1 VKETLSRYIR
11 SLTEQ
16 EQAGDAPERRQDLGT
31 FVDWLLERQG
41 FTIHLRTF
49 KHEGPAR
56 VKNSGKIQYGV
67 DILASRPDSDGEP
80 RLYYFVLKE
89 GKFGRAEWGASEQG
103 SMIHDLWLAAERNR
117 QLDGWYTLEDIPF
130 KGFTVVAVHNGD
142 LDREDLAAHVA
153 ELQAKFRRRDI
164 TLEWWDAGRLVE
176 LALEHVPGHEVPYL
190 QQGADASLFPPGV
203 RPFVRGALDS
213 LRCTEGRAFELAAVD
228 RLLDEV
234 LPLGHAAVKT
244 GSDTRLV
251 EGNSVEPRFLRRLLS
266 ELALFAKMVEI
277 ESTRVAQDSTLP
289 VLETLERI
297 LCRAMEHARRTPRER
312 FGEHRKP
319 IEELF
324 QALLEQYLER
334 AEVLLERLNPLRAVP
349 HGLAL
354 RSSSE
359 LVDYPLRALRLGA
372 HLATAGLALLL
383 DATTPQPGR
392 AQRFAKALHD
402 LWRHNEGGFA
412 NPVTDDQIIELG
424 LIWELWL
431 RSGMHS
437 EAIETATSLLNR
449 LMLRKAFHFPLPAL
463 YQSARVPMKDE
474 HAQTLVETYLR
485 PLSAAPP
492 AFEDRGS
499 TIVPLAIYLAQKGG
513 GVHDELLQS
522 LAEPR
527 SLSPQ
532 GEHAEER
539 MERPLHLQSW
549 MPPKDAATAWYANGL
564 ESSGL
569 MRVFD
574 VSRGI
579 AGLVKHFLA
588 FNQPLLKS
596 PAEEWGLPI
605 IDRMAWKLWRALP
618 PMALFISLT
627 ETAPSLPP
635 AEADQT
641 GS

>member
-1 VKETLSRYIR
+1 MKEALSRYIR

-31 FVDWLLERQG
+31 FMDWLLERQG

-80 RLYYFVLKE
+80 RLYRFVLKE
-89 GKFGRAEWGASEQG
+89 GKFGRAEWGARDEQG
-103 SMIHDLWLAAERNR
+103 SMIHDLRLAADRNR
-117 QLDGWYTLEDIPF
+117 RQDGWFTLEELSF
-130 KGFTVVAVHNGD
+130 KRVTVVAVHNGD

-153 ELQAKFRRRDI
+153 ELQETLRQQDI

-176 LALEHVPGHEVPYL
+176 LALEHVPAREVPYL

-213 LRCTEGRAFELAAVD
+213 MHRTEGRVFDLDAVD

-234 LPLGHAAVKT
+234 LPPGQKVVET
-244 GSDTRLV
+244 GPSAQPA
-251 EGNSVEPRFLRRLLS
+251 EGSFSEPRFLRRLLS

-277 ESTRVAQDSTLP
+277 ESARVAQGLTLP

-297 LCRAMEHARRTPRER
+297 LCRAMEHTRRTPRER

-319 IEELF
+319 IEEML
-324 QALLEQYLER
+324 QALIEHYVER
-334 AEVLLERLNPLRAVP
+334 AEVLLERLEPLRSVP
-349 HGLAL
+349 HGLAI

-359 LVDYPLRALRLGA
+359 LVDYPLRTLRLGA
-372 HLATAGLALLL
+372 HLASAGLALLL
-383 DATTPQPGR
+383 DAAAPQPER
-392 AQRFAKALHD
+392 AQRFAKVLHD
-402 LWRHNEGGFA
+402 LWRRNEGGFA

-431 RSGMHS
+431 RSGMRN
-437 EAIETATSLLNR
+437 EAIETASSLLER
-449 LMLRKAFHFPLPAL
+449 LRLRKVFYLPLPAL
-463 YQSARVPMKDE
+463 YQRARVPMKDE
-474 HAQTLVETYLR
+474 HTQTLVETYLS

-499 TIVPLAIYLAQKGG
+499 TMLPLAIYIAQKGG
-513 GVHDELLQS
+513 GIRDDLLQT

-527 SLSPQ
+527 LLSSR
-532 GEHAEER
+532 GKHAEER
-539 MERPLHLQSW
+539 MERPIHLQSW
-549 MPPKDAATAWYANGL
+549 MPPKDAAAAWYARGI
-564 ESSGL
+564 EHSGL
-569 MRVFD
+569 MQVFD
-574 VSRGI
+574 VSHGV
-579 AGLVKHFLA
+579 AGFVKDFLV
-588 FNQPLLKS
+588 FNQPLPRS
-596 PAEEWGLPI
+596 PAEEWGFPI

-618 PMALFISLT
+618 PMALFISLI
-627 ETAPSLPP
+627 EPAPS
-635 AEADQT
+635 
-641 GS
+641 

>member
-1 VKETLSRYIR
+1 VKETLSRYVR

-31 FVDWLLERQG
+31 FVDWLLERRG

-80 RLYYFVLKE
+80 RLYRFVLKE

-103 SMIHDLWLAAERNR
+103 SMINDLRLAAGRHR
-117 QLDGWYTLEDIPF
+117 QQDGWYTLEELSF
-130 KGFTVVAVHNGD
+130 KRFTVVAVHNGD
-142 LDREDLAAHVA
+142 LDREDLAAHIA
-153 ELQAKFRRRDI
+153 ELRQQDI

-213 LRCTEGRAFELAAVD
+213 LRLTEGRAFELDVVD

-234 LPLGHAAVKT
+234 LPVGRELVET
-244 GSDTRLV
+244 GPGTRLAD
-251 EGNSVEPRFLRRLLS
+251 GGSSEPRFLRRLLS

-277 ESTRVAQDSTLP
+277 ESARVAQGLTLP

-297 LCRAMEHARRTPRER
+297 LCRAMEHTRRTPRER
-312 FGEHRKP
+312 FGAHRKP
-319 IEELF
+319 IEELLR
-324 QALLEQYLER
+324 AMIEQYVER
-334 AEVLLERLNPLRAVP
+334 AEVLLERLDPLRSVP
-349 HGLAL
+349 HGLAI

-359 LVDYPLRALRLGA
+359 LVDYPLRTLRLGA

-383 DATTPQPGR
+383 NSAAPQPER

-402 LWRHNEGGFA
+402 LWRQNEGGFA
-412 NPVTDDQIIELG
+412 SPVTDDQIIEIG

-437 EAIETATSLLNR
+437 ETIETATSLLER
-449 LMLRKAFHFPLPAL
+449 LMLRKVFHFPLPAL
-463 YQSARVPMKDE
+463 YQRARVPMKDE

-492 AFEDRGS
+492 SFEDRGS
-499 TIVPLAIYLAQKGG
+499 TIVPLAIYIAQKGG
-513 GVHDELLQS
+513 GIRDDRLQS
-522 LAEPR
+522 LAEPH
-527 SLSPQ
+527 SLIQRGQQ
-532 GEHAEER
+532 GQTIEER
-539 MERPLHLQSW
+539 AGRPIHLQSW
-549 MPPKDAATAWYANGL
+549 MPPAEAAAAWYARGL
-564 ESSGL
+564 EHSGL
-569 MRVFD
+569 VHLFD
-574 VSRGI
+574 VSRGV
-579 AGLVKHFLA
+579 AGFVKDFLA
-588 FNQPLLKS
+588 FNQSLPRS
-596 PAEEWGLPI
+596 PAEEWGFSI
-605 IDRMAWKLWRALP
+605 IDRMAWKLWRTLP
-618 PMALFISLT
+618 PMALFISLA
-627 ETAPSLPP
+627 ETNPSPSP
-635 AEADQT
+635 AKARKT
-641 GS
+641 GT